1 MSENSHAEVNVR
13 RYLIVFGC
21 MIATALLTV
30 GVATAPLG
38 SHKLNI
44 ALALVIIAVQA
55 FLVLGFMMHLLSE
68 RRMIY
73 TVLFFTAVFFV
84 ALMALTLFARHD
96 EVTQPRHR
104 AAVTAEA
111 RV

>member
-1 MSENSHAEVNVR
+1 MSENVHAEVNIR

-21 MIATALLTV
+21 MIVTALMTV
-30 GVATAPLG
+30 GIAIAPLG
-38 SHKLNI
+38 NHKLNI
-44 ALALVIIAVQA
+44 AFALVIVAVQA

-73 TVLFFTAVFFV
+73 TVLVFTAFFFA

-96 EVTQPRHR
+96 EVTKPRHHGAV
-104 AAVTAEA
+104 AAQINP
-111 RV
+111 